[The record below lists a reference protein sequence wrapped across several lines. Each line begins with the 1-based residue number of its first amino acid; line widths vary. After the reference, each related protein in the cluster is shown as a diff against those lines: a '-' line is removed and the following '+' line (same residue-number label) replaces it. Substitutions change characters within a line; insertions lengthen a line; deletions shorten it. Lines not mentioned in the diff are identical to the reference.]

1 MHVNGSNCQALPC
14 TLVLLMLR
22 AAVIFQIRSLE
33 LEVLTQTP
41 ISESNIEKGLDQKS
55 IAIEKTEIVLSF

>member
-1 MHVNGSNCQALPC
+1 
-14 TLVLLMLR
+14 MLR

-55 IAIEKTEIVLSF
+55 IAIEKAEIVLSF